1 MRMTKPTLDETV
13 DAINATRHIEMP
25 DNIDCEGDPLND
37 ENVLD
42 ELPRT
47 DVKKVE
53 EARETVRE
61 YIAPGGELDQRSLTA
76 LKKRGFDVTFNPDQY
91 DQDRYVG
98 RVIVNR
104 DTDTFISLDDR
115 PVNRG

>member
-1 MRMTKPTLDETV
+1 MTKPTLDETV
-13 DAINATRHIEMP
+13 DAIKAALPIEMP

-42 ELPRT
+42 ELT
-47 DVKKVE
+47 HAEVKTVE

-76 LKKRGFDVTFNPDQY
+76 LKNRGIDVTFNRDQY

-104 DTDTFISLDDR
+104 DTDTFINLDDR
-115 PVNRG
+115 PVNRV